1 MDRSVAAA
9 PPPPQASA
17 SSWRTR
23 GCRARPL
30 SAANRCRVKKSAK
43 CQTSI
48 CTLGRSLRCAWR
60 EVCRWITYTVAIL
73 VRKQFILGAKSL
85 PYGTPGNSTPLASYC
100 VETVRNSV
108 RVTQK
113 LELLVSARP
122 SVAKNDEH
130 RVGVWGGRFEWG
142 IGSAIKISCPSFLGP
157 NWFQKKNT
165 DFLRKLRKNV
175 KRWRTNM

>member
-1 MDRSVAAA
+1 MHISYLVIGLLDLGTPEQSRPTTTSMCGPGPKTQWTGAWRL
-9 PPPPQASA
+9 PLPPQASS

-48 CTLGRSLRCAWR
+48 CTLGRSLRRAWR

-85 PYGTPGNSTPLASYC
+85 PYGAPGNSTPLASYC

-113 LELLVSARP
+113 LELSVSARP

-130 RVGVWGGRFEWG
+130 REGV
-142 IGSAIKISCPSFLGP
+142 
-157 NWFQKKNT
+157 
-165 DFLRKLRKNV
+165 
-175 KRWRTNM
+175 